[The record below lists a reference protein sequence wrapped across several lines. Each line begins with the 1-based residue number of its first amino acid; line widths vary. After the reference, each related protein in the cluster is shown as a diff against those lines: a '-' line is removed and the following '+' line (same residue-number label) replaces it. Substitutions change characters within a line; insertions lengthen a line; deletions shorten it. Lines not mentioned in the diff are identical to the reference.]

1 LGSSPLLE
9 SLPNLPSASPDAR
22 QHQIRKVGG
31 RNGQRRMTKFVI
43 EARAIENRRHAQRMK
58 LQKQRRDQRR
68 AKGLTTRG
76 EPYQKLKWKFKRME

>member
-1 LGSSPLLE
+1 
-9 SLPNLPSASPDAR
+9 
-22 QHQIRKVGG
+22 
-31 RNGQRRMTKFVI
+31 MTKFVI